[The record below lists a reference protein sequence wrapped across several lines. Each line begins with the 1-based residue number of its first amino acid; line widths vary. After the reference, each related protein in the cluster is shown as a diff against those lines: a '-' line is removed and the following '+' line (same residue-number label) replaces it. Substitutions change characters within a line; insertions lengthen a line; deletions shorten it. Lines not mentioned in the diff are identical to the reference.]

1 MKKTLND
8 YLQLP
13 YRMEF
18 VRDEAEGGYV
28 VSFPDLPGCITCGE
42 SLTAAAANAEDAKR
56 AWLEAALAEGF
67 SIPEPNGLEEYSGQF
82 KLRIPKSLH
91 RSLAEHSRQ
100 EGISMNQY
108 CVYLLSRNDVLFHRG

>member
-8 YLQLP
+8 YLKLP

-18 VRDEAEGGYV
+18 VRDETEGGYI

-42 SLTAAAANAEDAKR
+42 SLTAAAANAEDAKK
-56 AWLEAALAEGF
+56 AWLEAALAEGL

>member
-8 YLQLP
+8 YLKLP

-42 SLTAAAANAEDAKR
+42 SLTAAATNAGDAK
-56 AWLEAALAEGF
+56 
-67 SIPEPNGLEEYSGQF
+67 
-82 KLRIPKSLH
+82 K
-91 RSLAEHSRQ
+91 
-100 EGISMNQY
+100 
-108 CVYLLSRNDVLFHRG
+108 RGWKPRLQKAFPFPSPMV

>member
-8 YLQLP
+8 YLKLP

-42 SLTAAAANAEDAKR
+42 SLTAAAANAGDAKK

-67 SIPEPNGLEEYSGQF
+67 SIPGP
-82 KLRIPKSLH
+82 
-91 RSLAEHSRQ
+91 
-100 EGISMNQY
+100 M
-108 CVYLLSRNDVLFHRG
+108 V

>member
-8 YLQLP
+8 YLKLP

-18 VRDEAEGGYV
+18 VRDEAEGSYV

-56 AWLEAALAEGF
+56 AWLEAALAEGL